1 MAVLSYLDFFS
12 TGVQRVALS
21 TAADMCKKLP
31 LDAAEFVMEA
41 VPLLTNL
48 LQYHD
53 AKVLEQAS
61 VCLTRIAEAFAS
73 SLDKL
78 DELCN
83 HGLVDQAASLI
94 FTSNSGVGRHPLARR
109 RTRASSNFLV
119 KGTLV
124 KKSPTSSSL
133 KQEDVN
139 GNVPEVSAREKLLND
154 QLELLQQF
162 EMDLLPVLIQIYGS
176 SVNGPV
182 RQKNV
187 CRLLEN

>member
-1 MAVLSYLDFFS
+1 MGAKTLLLLGISGILKDILSGFGL
-12 TGVQRVALS
+12 VASISVSPAISRLPEQIFEIINLVNEL
-21 TAADMCKKLP
+21 LP
-31 LDAAEFVMEA
+31 LLPEG
-41 VPLLTNL
+41 
-48 LQYHD
+48 
-53 AKVLEQAS
+53 
-61 VCLTRIAEAFAS
+61 I
-73 SLDKL
+73 
-78 DELCN
+78 
-83 HGLVDQAASLI
+83 I
-94 FTSNSGVGRHPLARR
+94 FLP
-109 RTRASSNFLV
+109 ASSNFLV